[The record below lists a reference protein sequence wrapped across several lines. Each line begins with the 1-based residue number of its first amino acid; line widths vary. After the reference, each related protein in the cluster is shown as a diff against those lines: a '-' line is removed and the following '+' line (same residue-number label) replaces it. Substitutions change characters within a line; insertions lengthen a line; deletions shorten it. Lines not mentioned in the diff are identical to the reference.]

1 MNSLCVCVCDRE
13 TTLEVFLNCTE
24 KEEEQVVGIVI
35 ITCPADDLFCVQH
48 SQHRAL
54 CYQESPPPETPP
66 PPPLLFPQ
74 SIRGKRGR
82 GNIQSALSLSR
93 LIPPLLPPCGHFGT
107 SGRTVYSQPQLLQ
120 HNNAG
125 KEAYL
130 PDSRC
135 VAAEGVPFS
144 KKGKRIAAKQNSV
157 PKSVLVGEK

>member
-1 MNSLCVCVCDRE
+1 M
-13 TTLEVFLNCTE
+13 
-24 KEEEQVVGIVI
+24 VGIVI
-35 ITCPADDLFCVQH
+35 ITCLADDLFGVQH

-54 CYQESPPPETPP
+54 CYQESPAPETPPP